1 MTKNKLL
8 ILKKEKMNTE
18 QKTTVKEITVQ
29 ELKFLFDD
37 KKDFQLIDVR
47 EKFERDI
54 ANIGGKLIPL
64 GKIQFQ
70 LTKIEKDKQVVIYCR
85 SGRRSAEAVKL
96 LEEATG
102 HVKLYNLKGGIL
114 AWSAEIDETVS
125 ILL

>member
-1 MTKNKLL
+1 
-8 ILKKEKMNTE
+8 MNTE

-29 ELKFLFDD
+29 ELKFLLED
-37 KKDFQLIDVR
+37 KKNIQLIDVR
-47 EKFERDI
+47 EQFERDI

-70 LTKIEKDKQVVIYCR
+70 LNKIEKDKQVVIYCR

-114 AWSAEIDETVS
+114 AWAAEIDETVS

>member
-1 MTKNKLL
+1 
-8 ILKKEKMNTE
+8 MNTE

-47 EKFERDI
+47 EQFERDI

-64 GKIQFQ
+64 GKIQFHSA
-70 LTKIEKDKQVVIYCR
+70 KIEKDKQVVIYCR

-96 LEEATG
+96 LEEVTG
-102 HVKLYNLKGGIL
+102 HVKLYNLKGGII
-114 AWSAEIDETVS
+114 AWAAEIDETVS